1 MLQHNSMHLAQKKG
15 GDSGA
20 FALSWGVILKI
31 AMLVNYLLP
40 LSIGAPKNPSLKSD
54 QARGVGWFGGRLEA
68 ISKSDF

>member
-15 GDSGA
+15 GIPE
-20 FALSWGVILKI
+20 LSPCHGGVILKI
-31 AMLVNYLLP
+31 VMLVNYLLP

-54 QARGVGWFGGRLEA
+54 QARGVGWFGERLEA